1 MSQKISLSTTTL
13 ILGLI
18 IAVIASGIVSS
29 VATQQLTPSV
39 ITGPQGPQGEQG
51 PPGPQGEQGLIGP
64 EGPSGPQGEQGLQ
77 GLQGEQ
83 GPIGPEGPAGPQG
96 EQGVQGPP
104 GPQGEPGDPASSKDI
119 RGFTGFGGDRI
130 NIGETPFTIASVTV
144 RSPTPGLILLLATAT
159 VTIHGDS
166 TACTL
171 GWSTTEGAYNIHST
185 FVGVLDGSGTQRRQL
200 SATSSVL
207 WIVGTGNFT
216 FYLTAAKSSNWGTY
230 QVDIIDIH
238 YSWAYFE
245 RSI

>member
-1 MSQKISLSTTTL
+1 MSKKISISTTTL

-18 IAVIASGIVSS
+18 VAIIASGIVSS
-29 VATQQLTPSV
+29 VATQQFTPSV
-39 ITGPQGPQGEQG
+39 ITGPQGPQGEPG
-51 PPGPQGEQGLIGP
+51 PPGPQGEQGPIGP
-64 EGPSGPQGEQGLQ
+64 EGPEGPQGPQGEL
-77 GLQGEQ
+77 

-96 EQGVQGPP
+96 EQGVQGPL

-119 RGFTGFGGDRI
+119 RGFMGFSNDRI
-130 NIGETPFTIASVTV
+130 DIGDTPFTIASVTV
-144 RSPTPGLILLLATAT
+144 RSPTPGLVLLLATAT

-185 FVGVLDGSGTQRRQL
+185 FVGVLDGFGTQRRQF

-207 WIVGTGNFT
+207 WLVGTGNFT
-216 FYLTAAKSSNWGTY
+216 YYLTAAKSSYWGMY

-245 RSI
+245 RTI